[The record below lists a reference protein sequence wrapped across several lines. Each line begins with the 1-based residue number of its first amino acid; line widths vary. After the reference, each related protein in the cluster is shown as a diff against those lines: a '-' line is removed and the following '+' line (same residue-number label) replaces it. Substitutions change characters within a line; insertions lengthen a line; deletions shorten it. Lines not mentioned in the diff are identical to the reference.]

1 MQSLPRSVPNDG
13 IERHDQVK
21 TIFSE
26 IAPRYDLLNHLLSLN
41 MDRSWRRLAV
51 DQIGWEAE
59 SSGSFLDA
67 CTGTFDLALEL
78 GDRPGFRGRIIATDF
93 ACPMMVQG
101 ARKIVAGPITPVC
114 GDSLA
119 LPFPNDNFDG
129 AMVGFGVRNLSDL
142 ECGLRELY
150 RVLKRGKLLVVLEFA
165 LPPNPFVRMAYL
177 LYFRRVLP
185 VVGRIISGHPW
196 AYRYLPESV
205 EEFPGPDELGLLF
218 KKVGF
223 EDVGWTLLTGG
234 IAAIHWGKA

>member
-1 MQSLPRSVPNDG
+1 
-13 IERHDQVK
+13 
-21 TIFSE
+21 
-26 IAPRYDLLNHLLSLN
+26 
-41 MDRSWRRLAV
+41 
-51 DQIGWEAE
+51 
-59 SSGSFLDA
+59 
-67 CTGTFDLALEL
+67 
-78 GDRPGFRGRIIATDF
+78 
-93 ACPMMVQG
+93 MMVQG

-218 KKVGF
+218 KKVKGKK
-223 EDVGWTLLTGG
+223 LARKRTGTSSSPKNALMNS
-234 IAAIHWGKA
+234 IMQPLRCPM

>member
-1 MQSLPRSVPNDG
+1 MRYRS
-13 IERHDQVK
+13 
-21 TIFSE
+21 
-26 IAPRYDLLNHLLSLN
+26 
-41 MDRSWRRLAV
+41 
-51 DQIGWEAE
+51 
-59 SSGSFLDA
+59 
-67 CTGTFDLALEL
+67 
-78 GDRPGFRGRIIATDF
+78 
-93 ACPMMVQG
+93 
-101 ARKIVAGPITPVC
+101 
-114 GDSLA
+114 
-119 LPFPNDNFDG
+119 NDNFDG

-234 IAAIHWGKA
+234 IAALHWGKA